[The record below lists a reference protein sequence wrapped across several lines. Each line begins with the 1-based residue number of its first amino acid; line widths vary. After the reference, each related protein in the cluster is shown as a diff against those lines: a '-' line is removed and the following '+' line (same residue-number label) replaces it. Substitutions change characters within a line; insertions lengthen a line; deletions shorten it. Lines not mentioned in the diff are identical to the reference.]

1 MRMFPWN
8 YLSGL
13 GVDVAIQGQ
22 PVVTLGNDTKPYAFF
37 ADPGPILDSL
47 STRAM
52 TGSTQPTPG
61 VTMFSVGPVGTATP
75 GPGGSALSAIAG
87 RTGGYVLAQRGFG
100 TEAAGV
106 VPVLML
112 VQTIDMAKATATT
125 GSTGQWAVLLEPNP
139 VTGAPQVVPDKK
151 PLLASLGGPVVV
163 GAVALA
169 ALYFMFGRKKG
180 PTHGYAA
187 NRRRRSR

>member
-8 YLSGL
+8 YLSGFGDL
-13 GVDVAIQGQ
+13 A
-22 PVVTLGNDTKPYAFF
+22 VTDDAVKGYASVT
-37 ADPGPILDSL
+37 DPGTVLDSL

-61 VTMFSVGPVGTATP
+61 VTMFSVGPAGTATP

-87 RTGGYVLAQRGFG
+87 RTGGYVLIQKTWG
-100 TEAAGV
+100 TEAPGT

-112 VQTIDMAKATATT
+112 VQTKEMAQATAAATKA
-125 GSTGQWAVLLEPNP
+125 GVPPSQWAVLLEPNP
-139 VTGAPQVVPDKK
+139 VTGVPQVAPDTKK
-151 PLLASLGGPVVV
+151 PLLASLAGPVVV

-169 ALYFMFGRKKG
+169 ALYFMFGRK
-180 PTHGYAA
+180 TTSHGYAA
-187 NRRRRSR
+187 NRRRSRRSR